1 MRSYQNFIGGDWVP
15 AQSGQTFTNLNPADT
30 REAVAQ
36 YPQGGRAD
44 ALAAIAAAQAAAPG
58 WGAQTSVARGRVLSK
73 ASQLI
78 EARPSP
84 RPPAKCSARRT
95 SFASSVA

>member
-1 MRSYQNFIGGDWVP
+1 MLDGQRRRFNCRSASSGPDAVLKRAMRSYENFIGGDWVS

-58 WGAQTSVARGRVLSK
+58 WADQPEFSANRVG
-73 ASQLI
+73 
-78 EARPSP
+78 
-84 RPPAKCSARRT
+84 PA
-95 SFASSVA
+95 